1 MAIFEPAELDF
12 GNEKFSVLIYG
23 DPGTGKTTL
32 ASSAP
37 NPVLF
42 DLDNGI
48 RRVKAQHRPLTSRVK
63 NYEELLTDLKSEIV
77 ARCDTVIIDTGGAL
91 ITLLQDYVMRQDPV
105 NRTKSGTISQK
116 GFGAV
121 KAEFIRLTNWLKLTL
136 NKNIIYVFH
145 AVEEKNKEGTAIK
158 RLMCEGST
166 KNIVWQP
173 CDFGCY
179 LYKNG
184 NQTVAGFSP
193 TDEYFAKGCYG
204 VNGVLDIPF
213 GNDVENNFLTKL
225 FEQAN
230 KTLAQDKEFFAEEHE
245 KYDAAMEEGRT
256 LIDAIK
262 TPEDATKFATE
273 VKEINHCLTSLAE
286 LRQIFKDKIKELG
299 FVWDGEAR
307 CYKVAEAEKPADKPH
322 NLPDKA
328 EKPQAEQETEEQADE
343 AEKPVSNSKK
353 TEQKRG

>member
-12 GNEKFSVLIYG
+12 GNEKFSILIYG
-23 DPGTGKTTL
+23 APGVGKSTL
-32 ASSAP
+32 AESAP
-37 NPVLF
+37 KPLLI

-48 RRVKAQHRPLTSRVK
+48 RRVKAQHRTATSRV
-63 NYEELLTDLKSEIV
+63 NTYEELLSDLQSPAMVNFETI
-77 ARCDTVIIDTGGAL
+77 IIDTGGAL

-121 KAEFIRLTNWLKLTL
+121 KAEFVRLTNWLKTTL
-136 NKNIIYVFH
+136 NKNIVYVFH
-145 AVEEKNKEGTAIK
+145 AVEEKNKEGTAVQ
-158 RLMCEGST
+158 RLMCEGSA

-204 VNGVLDIPF
+204 ISGVKDIPF
-213 GNDVENNFLTKL
+213 GDNVINNFLTRL
-225 FEQAN
+225 FEEAN

-245 KYDAAMEEGRT
+245 KYNAAMEEGKK
-256 LIDAIK
+256 LIEAIK

-307 CYKVAEAEKPADKPH
+307 CYKVAEEEKPADKP
-322 NLPDKA
+322 NNVPDKA
-328 EKPQAEQETEEQADE
+328 EKPQAKQEAEGQADE
-343 AEKPVSNSKK
+343 AEKPIGDEKK